1 MWTEQAENL
10 IRLSSNLSDREIVDL
25 LSQIGISVNLDTLR
39 KKRQRMGVL
48 KDAETQKRL
57 RDAKNAI
64 RCGWCQRFLSNGV
77 LHQPDSGVY
86 ALEPED
92 PYYICKRCHASDM

>member
-48 KDAETQKRL
+48 KDAEAQKRL
-57 RDAKNAI
+57 RGAADAP
-64 RCGWCQRFLSNGV
+64 RCELCKRFLA
-77 LHQPDSGVY
+77 SGSTPS
-86 ALEPED
+86 AM
-92 PYYICKRCHASDM
+92 RFDMC